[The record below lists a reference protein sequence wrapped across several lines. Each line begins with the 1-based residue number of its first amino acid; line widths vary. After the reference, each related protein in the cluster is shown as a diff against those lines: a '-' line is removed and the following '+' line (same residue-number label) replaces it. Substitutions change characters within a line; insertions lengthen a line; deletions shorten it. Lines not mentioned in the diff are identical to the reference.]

1 LREGHKKR
9 IYSGQFRSHLGD
21 LGLTA
26 PAELDC
32 DFYRRSNA
40 DLRGFTYQQLADH
53 FVQFGLKEGRPGSEA
68 AMRDGLLKLV
78 PPSGLVLEI
87 GPWFTPTVRG
97 PRVRYF
103 DVFDTDELRRRAKD
117 SGGNPDDC
125 PEVHYVSPLAD
136 LSVIPDMFSAGISSH
151 VIEHQPDLVRH
162 LNKVADLLEPGGL
175 YFLMIPDKRYCF
187 DHFLPV
193 STIADV
199 LDAHI
204 RKRMLHDPKSILE
217 YRLLRTHNEPMRHWK
232 GDHGFRLIDENPNII
247 QEAIIEASRYDQE
260 YIDCHAWRFTPD
272 TFRSI
277 ITTLS
282 NLKLT
287 PMEPLRVYN
296 SVRGTSE
303 FTAILQKR

>member
-1 LREGHKKR
+1 MWVIHKSELSFTRFIKMN
-9 IYSGQFRSHLGD
+9 
-21 LGLTA
+21 LTA
-26 PAELDC
+26 PAEFDC

-40 DLRGFTYQQLADH
+40 DLRSFTDQQLADH

-68 AMRDGLLKLV
+68 AMRKGLLRMV
-78 PPSGLVLEI
+78 PSSGLILEI
-87 GPWFTPTVRG
+87 APWFKPTVRG

-103 DVFDTDELRRRAKD
+103 DVFDTDELRRRAKNND
-117 SGGNPDDC
+117 ANPNDC

-136 LSVIPDMFSAGISSH
+136 LSVIPDIFSATISSH

-175 YFLMIPDKRYCF
+175 YFLMTPDKRYCF

-204 RKRMLHDPKSILE
+204 RKRLLHDPRSILE
-217 YRLLRTHNEPMRHWK
+217 YRLLRTHNEPMRHWN
-232 GDHGFRLIDENPNII
+232 GDHGSRIIDESTDII
-247 QEAIIEASRYDQE
+247 HEAITEASRYDLE

-277 ITTLS
+277 VATLAS
-282 NLKLT
+282 LKLT